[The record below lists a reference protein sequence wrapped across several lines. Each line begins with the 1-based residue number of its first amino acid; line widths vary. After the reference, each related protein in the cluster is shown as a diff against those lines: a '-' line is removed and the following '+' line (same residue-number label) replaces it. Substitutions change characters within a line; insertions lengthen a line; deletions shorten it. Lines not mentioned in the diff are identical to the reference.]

1 MAVEAAHPE
10 EEAMPQYMLSVLN
23 DPALDFESLPKEEQ
37 EQVGADVDALNDAIR
52 DTGKWVFAGGLSPI
66 ESATTVDG
74 RGEAPVIT
82 DGPFSES
89 KEYLGGFWI
98 IEADDLDEALDWARR
113 GSKACRGRIEVRP
126 FDQASG

>member
-1 MAVEAAHPE
+1 MTRL
-10 EEAMPQYMLSVLN
+10 LSLG
-23 DPALDFESLPKEEQ
+23 SGCSQ
-37 EQVGADVDALNDAIR
+37 
-52 DTGKWVFAGGLSPI
+52 
-66 ESATTVDG
+66 
-74 RGEAPVIT
+74 VIT
-82 DGPFSES
+82 DGPYSES